1 MAGLPYGHSA
11 CLMTGFFQ
19 NSLYQ
24 KGGHYLCRYHLWN
37 ENNRQRVFKKAAW
50 YVEKS
55 TRFDNQETWVSSP
68 DLPVL
73 EFGRVGRDQ
82 QPVAFKALF
91 SSWTLSCALG
101 HDRVGSEFL
110 NKLFGN
116 SVEGGLKE
124 KHWIGGKE
132 VVRV

>member
-19 NSLYQ
+19 NFLYQ

-37 ENNRQRVFKKAAW
+37 ENNGQRVFKKAHGMLRRAL
-50 YVEKS
+50 
-55 TRFDNQETWVSSP
+55 
-68 DLPVL
+68 DLIIKKPGYLVL
-73 EFGRVGRDQ
+73 ICQFWNLERVGRDQ